1 VTEASGRYDLS
12 DIETT
17 SNFSTSDK
25 TLTSTGADLCPV
37 CDPVPVPTLVIAWT
51 PSCLADRRR
60 IGERLVLRGRQV
72 SINRLAEVF
81 PGGRL
86 DDREIS
92 RVHAEMFR
100 SSSGGWYV
108 RDNGSKNGTSVNGDP
123 VVGPGGQ
130 SLESGD
136 VIRLGD
142 TLLLFCETLFP
153 APVDAFLP
161 TYTGVS
167 DSAREVRTAVNKYAD
182 STLPVLVTGESGVG
196 KEVVSRALASLGR
209 PNGPLVEFNAANVGS
224 TLAGTTLFGY
234 VKGAF
239 TDARESRPGLFRAA
253 DGGTLFIDEVGEL
266 PRDVQAQLLRVLED
280 GLVLPVGGTKAVKTD
295 VRVVA
300 ATNRDL
306 RDGAA
311 FRSDLYMRLAQFTI
325 HISPVRYRR
334 EDILLFALEF
344 SGGRA
349 FSIRAMER
357 LLVHPWPLNVREIR
371 GIVAQ
376 TVAEAGPGDT
386 PLELPRVVL
395 ERLAKMAAEA
405 DADTRPAG
413 SGAPAT
419 SPVLD
424 VDTVRQA
431 LASAAGNMSVAART
445 LGKDRAQLYRIVRRF
460 GLNPEDFR

>member
-1 VTEASGRYDLS
+1 
-12 DIETT
+12 
-17 SNFSTSDK
+17 
-25 TLTSTGADLCPV
+25 
-37 CDPVPVPTLVIAWT
+37 
-51 PSCLADRRR
+51 
-60 IGERLVLRGRQV
+60 
-72 SINRLAEVF
+72 
-81 PGGRL
+81 
-86 DDREIS
+86 
-92 RVHAEMFR
+92 MFR
-100 SSSGGWYV
+100 TGSGGWYV
-108 RDNGSKNGTSVNGDP
+108 RDNGSKNGTAVNGDP

-153 APVDAFLP
+153 APGDAFLP

-167 DSAREVRTAVNKYAD
+167 DSAREVRMAVKRYAE

-209 PNGPLVEFNAANVGS
+209 PAGPLVEFNAANVGS

-266 PRDVQAQLLRVLED
+266 PREVQAQLLRVLED

-325 HISPVRYRR
+325 HIPPVRYRR

-357 LLVHPWPLNVREIR
+357 LLMHPWPLNVREIR

-376 TVAEAGPGDT
+376 TVAEAVPGDA

-405 DADTRPAG
+405 DADTRPAASG
-413 SGAPAT
+413 SSASA
-419 SPVLD
+419 PVLD